1 MVFCIAGRRTEVK
14 GKEDGLTVVTREKV
28 LCQNILLVSYFS
40 PKKFHFTLVSH
51 MQNYALD
58 IIENLYLANTILLE
72 KRRQRQEY

>member
-1 MVFCIAGRRTEVK
+1 MYCRKENRSEGKRRWA
-14 GKEDGLTVVTREKV
+14 DGGHKSKSAVPD
-28 LCQNILLVSYFS
+28 ILLVSYFS